1 MSNRVLR
8 SRSHWRPFQIRFT
21 ITCRLRV
28 VIPVGDTPVGRYNET
43 PPARLELNTMTFNE
57 RPIRLARTARF
68 ACAALVGATLIV
80 TGASQQA
87 HRPSAAR
94 SKSRPTPAA
103 PSEAG
108 VPFSGGERLSFRV
121 LWSKFSVNAATL
133 EFAVAEHRNFF
144 GHPAW
149 HFQARAQTV
158 DTMHIVYPLDD
169 QFDSYT
175 DAVTLTSLQYEMYL
189 HEAGKQENNSWRM
202 TTGSDPAPPDVA
214 AARVLPGT
222 RDPIDFL
229 YVLRATD
236 WKTTPEIRA
245 PVFDGHQL
253 YEVVARLGQAVGQA
267 TVPAGQFD
275 ASRVDVRLFEHGQE
289 VADTRFSLW
298 LARDAART
306 PVLIEAE
313 VPIGTARVE
322 LTSHP

>member
-1 MSNRVLR
+1 M
-8 SRSHWRPFQIRFT
+8 
-21 ITCRLRV
+21 
-28 VIPVGDTPVGRYNET
+28 VGRCNAAA
-43 PPARLELNTMTFNE
+43 PARFELDTMSFDE
-57 RPIRLARTARF
+57 RPIRLATAARF
-68 ACAALVGATLIV
+68 ACVALVCAALVV

-87 HRPSAAR
+87 HRPNTAR
-94 SKSRPTPAA
+94 SKSRPAPAA

-108 VPFSGGERLSFRV
+108 VPFRGGERLSFRV

-133 EFAVAEHRNFF
+133 EFAVTEHRNFF

-175 DAVTLTSLQYEMYL
+175 DAVTLASLQYEMYL

-202 TTGSDPAPPDVA
+202 MTGSDPAPPDVA

-222 RDPIDFL
+222 RDPVGFL

-236 WKTTPEIRA
+236 WKSTPEVHA
-245 PVFDGHQL
+245 PVFDGHHL
-253 YEVVARLGQAVGQA
+253 YDVVARLGQAVGQA

-275 ASRVDVRLFEHGQE
+275 ASRVDVRLFERGEE